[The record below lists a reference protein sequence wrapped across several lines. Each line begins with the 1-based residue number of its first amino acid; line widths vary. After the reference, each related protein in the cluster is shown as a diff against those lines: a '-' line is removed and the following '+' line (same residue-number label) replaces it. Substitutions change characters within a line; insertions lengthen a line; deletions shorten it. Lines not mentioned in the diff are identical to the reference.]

1 MNIKRTPVQQEYARL
16 APAYDVRW
24 SSFVE
29 ATVRETMQRLHVEPG
44 QKLLD
49 IGCGTGALL
58 EAVSLAFPEVEAVGI
73 DPSVE
78 MLNVARRRLTDH
90 IQLEAGWAESL
101 PFHDD
106 SFDVVVSCNAFHY
119 WREPATALDE
129 IARVLKPKGRLAIT
143 DWCDDYLACRIC
155 DLYLRAFNRA
165 HFRTYGARECEALIA
180 KAGFRHIGVER
191 YKINWLWGMM
201 TVTALSE
208 KSRSQPS

>member
-1 MNIKRTPVQQEYARL
+1 MDKSKHVLREYARL
-16 APAYDVRW
+16 APGYDVRW
-24 SSFVE
+24 SAYVE
-29 ATVRETMQRLHVEPG
+29 ATVRETMKRLHAEPG
-44 QKLLD
+44 QRLLD

-58 EAVSLAFPEVEAVGI
+58 EAVSLASPEVEVVGV

-106 SFDVVVSCNAFHY
+106 SYDAVLSCNAFHY
-119 WREPATALDE
+119 WRQPAKALNE
-129 IARVLKPKGRLAIT
+129 IARVLKPKGRLVIT

-155 DLYLRAFNRA
+155 NLYLRAFNRA

-180 KAGFRHIGVER
+180 RAGFHQIGIER

-201 TVTALSE
+201 TVTALSA